1 METCL
6 GGNHGEIQIAVTT
19 EVVVREDDDNLDVR
33 IELLFDKELELIREI
48 SETIRETI
56 SRMME

>member
-48 SETIRETI
+48 SETI